1 MRPLRTALLLFFA
14 TSLSVST
21 TWAASPAPIPTAS
34 QIEPGAG
41 AWRTWVLK
49 SGSELRPTAPP
60 DQSTTQ
66 AELQQ
71 LHALQSQRDAKALDQ
86 IAYWDTG
93 DPAYRWEQIGAD
105 RMGALTPAGGAV
117 SPLSR
122 APDSQRGMALL
133 SVAIYDATVAAWD
146 AKYTYNRLHPSDIDG
161 TLQPVLSNP
170 SSPSYPSE
178 HAVVAGAAS
187 SILAYLI
194 PDEADTFTGDAEQAG
209 QSRLI
214 AGVAYPSDVTEG
226 LALGQAVAAQ
236 VIDRAKTDGSDA
248 VWDGTMPDTPNH
260 WTPDPGTQP
269 VGPLAGTWKTWVLE
283 SGSQFRPGP
292 PPAPDSDQEQAE
304 LDQVGNFSRNW
315 GSSFAIFKW
324 SPASV
329 TLWSQQLQPKI
340 LEYRL
345 DANPPR
351 AARAYALVAV
361 AAYDAMVACFDA
373 KYTYWA
379 PRPYN
384 LDPLLVT
391 VLPHYPHP
399 SYPSAHSCVAGS
411 SAEALAA
418 LFPRDA
424 QQFRDQAQQIA
435 DSRWQAGIHFPTDSV
450 VGLGLGKSVGDL
462 VVQRSQSDGSQ

>member
-1 MRPLRTALLLFFA
+1 
-14 TSLSVST
+14 
-21 TWAASPAPIPTAS
+21 
-34 QIEPGAG
+34 
-41 AWRTWVLK
+41 
-49 SGSELRPTAPP
+49 
-60 DQSTTQ
+60 
-66 AELQQ
+66 
-71 LHALQSQRDAKALDQ
+71 
-86 IAYWDTG
+86 
-93 DPAYRWEQIGAD
+93 
-105 RMGALTPAGGAV
+105 
-117 SPLSR
+117 
-122 APDSQRGMALL
+122 MALL

-146 AKYTYNRLHPSDIDG
+146 AKYTYSRPRPSDIDP
-161 TLQPVLSNP
+161 TLQPALPNPSNP
-170 SSPSYPSE
+170 SFPSE

-194 PDEADTFTGDAEQAG
+194 PDQVDTFTAAAEQAG
-209 QSRLI
+209 QSRLM
-214 AGVAYPSDVTEG
+214 AGVAFPSDVKTG
-226 LALGQAVAAQ
+226 LALGRAVAAQ
-236 VIDRAKTDGSDA
+236 VIARAKADGSDA
-248 VWDGTMPDTPNH
+248 VWDGTLPDTPNH
-260 WTPDPGTQP
+260 WSPDPGTQP
-269 VGPLAGTWKTWVLE
+269 VGPMAGTWKTWVLE

-304 LDQVGNFSRNW
+304 LEQVRNFSPNW